1 MSFTYSYIQQDQYLL
16 FVHEGE
22 LNDVSV
28 IDFLEKGIDTVV
40 AQHCYKMINDYR
52 KVELHL
58 SASKLIDVQ
67 RFVSEGFLARGIDP
81 RTICRAL
88 VITEYGD
95 TQGYYKIFETI
106 NLNHGLKVKLFVDMD
121 EAIQWIKAQ

>member
-1 MSFTYSYIQQDQYLL
+1 MSFTYSYIQQGEYLL
-16 FVHEGE
+16 FVQEGV

-28 IDFLEKGIDTVV
+28 NDFLEKGIKTVV
-40 AQHCYKMINDYR
+40 EHHCSKMINDYR

-58 SASKLIDVQ
+58 SPSKVIDVQ

-106 NLNHGLKVKLFVDMD
+106 NLNHGLNVKLFVDID
-121 EAIQWIKAQ
+121 EAVQWIKAQ